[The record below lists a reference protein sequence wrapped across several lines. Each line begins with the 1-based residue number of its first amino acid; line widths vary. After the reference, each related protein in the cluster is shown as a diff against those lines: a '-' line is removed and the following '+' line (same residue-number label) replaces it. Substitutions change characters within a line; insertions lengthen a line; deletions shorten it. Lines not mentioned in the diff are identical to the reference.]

1 MLRAGECGANPDSE
15 FIFGGENTKVGQGLK
30 NVKLKLILAR
40 RVPIQRAARL
50 HWQTKEYSNT
60 EAGRVSIY
68 NNQEIFNCESSSSTI
83 YNVCLFVCLFVT
95 KVKIHL

>member
-15 FIFGGENTKVGQGLK
+15 FIFGGENTKVGQEIK

-50 HWQTKEYSNT
+50 HWQTKE
-60 EAGRVSIY
+60 
-68 NNQEIFNCESSSSTI
+68 
-83 YNVCLFVCLFVT
+83 
-95 KVKIHL
+95 